1 MWNCLENKKY
11 TMYQLSSMYIYL
23 LPNITTMSKVKVCS
37 MVVRLLPDPKDPVVG
52 EGDIEIVAPA
62 LSEGRR
68 EEGREGGRKE
78 GRREEGR
85 EGGRKEGRR
94 EEERKGG
101 KEGERKEG
109 GEGGRKGRREEE
121 REGRRKG
128 GGREGKKEGRRE
140 REKREGKEKKAD
152 DIMLNYLVGAF
163 LLCFSFVDFF
173 PLSGLGGFL
182 RIWTTAQGR

>member
-68 EEGREGGRKE
+68 EEGRK
-78 GRREEGR
+78 
-85 EGGRKEGRR
+85 
-94 EEERKGG
+94 EEREGG

-109 GEGGRKGRREEE
+109 GKEGGKEGRKEGRKGGRKRGKE
-121 REGRRKG
+121 
-128 GGREGKKEGRRE
+128 GGREGKTEGRRE
-140 REKREGKEKKAD
+140 RGRREKGKRKKQ
-152 DIMLNYLVGAF
+152 M
-163 LLCFSFVDFF
+163 
-173 PLSGLGGFL
+173 
-182 RIWTTAQGR
+182 T